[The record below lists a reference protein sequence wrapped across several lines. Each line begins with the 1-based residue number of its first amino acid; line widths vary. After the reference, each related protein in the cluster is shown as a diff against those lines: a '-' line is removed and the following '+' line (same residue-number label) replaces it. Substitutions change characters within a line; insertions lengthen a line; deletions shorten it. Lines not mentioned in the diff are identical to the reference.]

1 VPAHKT
7 VEKYIQEWLETT
19 GRATLRKSTYA
30 TYSSHIRN
38 HIVPAVGG
46 VQLKNLSLVHV
57 QAMLNAQYD
66 RGLASSYIR
75 YTKAVLSRALND
87 AVREN
92 LIARNVAML
101 AVVPRTPKREMKVWD
116 QAQTRQFL
124 ESIQGDRLEVLF
136 TVALS
141 LGLRRGELL
150 GLSWRDVDLE
160 KGTLLVRASLT
171 RIEHGAELGEPK
183 TKGSRRTIHLP
194 RTLVSIL
201 KRHRAKQKANELR
214 AGGDWKNTGMVF
226 TTFVGGP
233 MTPNNLLRDLTRLA
247 KKAGVPRIRVHD
259 LRHTAATLML
269 KSGTPVKVVSETLG
283 HASVRVTLDLYA
295 HVLDEQRAE
304 VAERMDDL
312 LWGNSPRRTSL

>member
-1 VPAHKT
+1 
-7 VEKYIQEWLETT
+7 
-19 GRATLRKSTYA
+19 
-30 TYSSHIRN
+30 
-38 HIVPAVGG
+38 
-46 VQLKNLSLVHV
+46 
-57 QAMLNAQYD
+57 MLNAQYD